1 MSTSADDIIAA
12 APAALRALA
21 GAVPGV
27 TGDPSDA
34 LAAARR
40 LHALLGAALRD
51 AEAAAAAAAPTPPVG
66 AEASLQAAITAN
78 AEAAARA
85 ALDDAAASP
94 PTVDAATLPAACREP
109 SAHMHAAAICWSV
122 AYANEATRLRTT
134 GGAASSPLAPSP
146 ATPSSSLLPHLRLR
160 YATAAD
166 APVVLGF
173 IRELAEFER
182 EPEAVVT
189 TEATFVTDGLTCAGL
204 ADVAA
209 FDAAAPLFHVVI
221 TEVPADVA
229 AAVAAEDADAAAAA
243 AGAGSGGVG
252 GGAAAAPEGTSS
264 NTSWVPVAMAF
275 AHPSYS
281 TWEGRT
287 LYLEDLYV
295 SPAYRRRGVSKA
307 LFAALAR
314 AAAVAG
320 CARLQWSVLTW
331 NAAAVQAYDAMPAA
345 RLEDWRLYRLYAD
358 GLARVGGLAVVA
370 RGGRCQP

>member
-1 MSTSADDIIAA
+1 MSTSDILAA
-12 APAALRALA
+12 APSALRAVA
-21 GAVPGV
+21 AAVPGV
-27 TGDPSDA
+27 TDGSEDA

-51 AEAAAAAAAPTPPVG
+51 ADAASSSAVAAPVTPPA
-66 AEASLQAAITAN
+66 AEASLLAAITAS

-85 ALDDAAASP
+85 ALDDAAGSP
-94 PTVDAATLPAACREP
+94 PSVDAATLPAACREP
-109 SAHMHAAAICWSV
+109 SAHMYAAAICWSV
-122 AYANEATRLRTT
+122 AYANEASRLRAA
-134 GGAASSPLAPSP
+134 GAAGASPAAP
-146 ATPSSSLLPHLRLR
+146 ATPSSSLQPHLRLR

-189 TEATFVTDGLTCAGL
+189 SEATFTADGLTPAGL

-209 FDAAAPLFHVVI
+209 FDAVAPLFHVI
-221 TEVPADVA
+221 IAEVPADVA
-229 AAVAAEDADAAAAA
+229 AAVAAEDAAAAAE
-243 AGAGSGGVG
+243 AGGG
-252 GGAAAAPEGTSS
+252 GGATAAPAASS
-264 NTSWVPVAMAF
+264 STGWVPVAMAF

-307 LFAALAR
+307 LFTALAR

-358 GLARVGGLAVVA
+358 GLARVGGLEVVVRRERGAV
-370 RGGRCQP
+370 